1 MLKIV
6 CVGDKF
12 EILETVLLTTDI
24 YIEKLTNITVKLHK
38 VVTNIIMN
46 DTICYRENLKD
57 PHFLTLIFSLYR
69 ISNEMNWV
77 CVKVLTFTLVY

>member
-1 MLKIV
+1 MLEIV

-12 EILETVLLTTDI
+12 EIF
-24 YIEKLTNITVKLHK
+24 YIEKLTIITVKLHK

-46 DTICYRENLKD
+46 VTICYRENLKD

-69 ISNEMNWV
+69 ISNEMN
-77 CVKVLTFTLVY
+77 

>member
-1 MLKIV
+1 MLEIV

-77 CVKVLTFTLVY
+77 CVKVLPFTLVY